1 MTRVPALLATLALFA
16 TPVLATDITV
26 GFSPSGNALKTVLDA
41 INGAR
46 TSIDL
51 AAYSFT
57 SHDIARAL
65 IGAAKRGVHIRIVAD
80 EKDNAHSKSSKVP
93 VMQENDIPVRLNG
106 HYAIMHNKYMV
117 IDGASVETGSF
128 NYTTS
133 ADKRNAENAIFIQ
146 GEPQLAAIYEQ
157 EFNRL
162 WQESSPAA
170 SSGMPSSTSY
180 TYHHKSSASRT
191 LTSLLKGVF

>member
-1 MTRVPALLATLALFA
+1 MTRITSLLATLALFSA
-16 TPVLATDITV
+16 PVMAADITV
-26 GFSPSGNALKTVLDA
+26 GFSPSGNALKTVLGA

-57 SHDIARAL
+57 SSEIADAL
-65 IGAAKRGVHIRIVAD
+65 VNAAARGVHVRIVAD
-80 EKDNAHSKSSKVP
+80 EKDNTHSKGSKVS
-93 VMQENDIPVRLNG
+93 VMQENHIPIRLDG

-117 IDGASVETGSF
+117 IDGTSVETGSF
-128 NYTTS
+128 NYTAS

-146 GEPQLAAIYEQ
+146 GEPQLATIYGQ
-157 EFNRL
+157 EFDRL

-170 SSGMPSSTSY
+170 SSGMPRSTSY
-180 TYHHKSSASRT
+180 TYHHKRSASRT
-191 LTSLLKGVF
+191 LTSLLKGVL